1 MAEDWISI
9 NDQHMHGRK
18 NKQSSFYWGKNL
30 HAFANKQQKSFPLF
44 ILAGN
49 IRHNGTFS
57 FRAIFFI
64 GHWNIIQSLL
74 LWSHWDSQ
82 PRKPRFFGPF
92 HFPVKGEQSELKN
105 HWLAKMWF
113 MDAVFHGYFYRFVR
127 FSLWIPCIKL
137 RKLLWFIIYN
147 LNSWLKVS
155 TNYYNVD

>member
-18 NKQSSFYWGKNL
+18 NKQTSFYWGKNL
-30 HAFANKQQKSFPLF
+30 HVFANKQRKSFPLF

-49 IRHNGTFS
+49 IRHNGALS

-64 GHWNIIQSLL
+64 RHWNIIQSLL

-92 HFPVKGEQSELKN
+92 HFPVNGKQSELKN

-147 LNSWLKVS
+147 LNTWLKVS

>member
-1 MAEDWISI
+1 MGENIQNCKRHIFVKRSGHSVMQKLHPNSVFFKVWTVPISPV
-9 NDQHMHGRK
+9 NFHMLQCLTERR
-18 NKQSSFYWGKNL
+18 NL
-30 HAFANKQQKSFPLF
+30 
-44 ILAGN
+44 
-49 IRHNGTFS
+49 FS
-57 FRAIFFI
+57 FRSVTASVVVT
-64 GHWNIIQSLL
+64 GKQRLR
-74 LWSHWDSQ
+74 WDSQ